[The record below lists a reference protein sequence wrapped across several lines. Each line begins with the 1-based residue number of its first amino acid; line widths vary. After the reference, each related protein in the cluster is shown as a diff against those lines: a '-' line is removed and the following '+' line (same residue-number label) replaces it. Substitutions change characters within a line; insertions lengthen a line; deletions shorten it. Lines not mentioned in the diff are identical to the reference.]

1 MPSYPDVTP
10 PTWIEADS
18 IRETMLQLLDDPADR
33 EALPQVGR
41 VLYTLSVETTRD
53 PGDESSTRAELRA
66 AAADLRYTGGYL
78 FHVIR
83 RSAEWC
89 SLDASDEK
97 LARFAGKLARQ
108 VGALV
113 EKIERR
119 LS

>member
-1 MPSYPDVTP
+1 MESGTY
-10 PTWIEADS
+10 ENCCRGLHSLGANG
-18 IRETMLQLLDDPADR
+18 RLLHDLA
-33 EALPQVGR
+33 
-41 VLYTLSVETTRD
+41 VETTRD

-66 AAADLRYTGGYL
+66 VAADLRYAGGYL
-78 FHVIR
+78 FNVIR

-89 SLDASDEK
+89 SLDAADEK
-97 LARFAGKLARQ
+97 LARFAGKLSRQ